1 MILEFETNLNF
12 EWSTA
17 KTKVRRPNGFQFDA
31 RPFNYDIVST
41 NQRPSMN
48 LEI

>member
-17 KTKVRRPNGFQFDA
+17 KTNVRRPKNGFQFDA
-31 RPFNYDIVST
+31 REHPFDCGSA
-41 NQRPSMN
+41 
-48 LEI
+48 

>member
-17 KTKVRRPNGFQFDA
+17 KTNVRRPSVRTVNVQ
-31 RPFNYDIVST
+31 
-41 NQRPSMN
+41 
-48 LEI
+48 